1 MSASAVRP
9 NYFGA
14 PPPARKPGATK
25 VKFVRPSHWLALM
38 SLIVATTAFSLL
50 MSETYYLVGDP
61 IANAVRFG
69 SLALLVVMM
78 GFRPRDRVAVRK
90 PKLFDG
96 AAVAFSVLAFA
107 SFLYSADSSTTLLR
121 ATSATLLYLA
131 VFWTLWF
138 YADIVGGRKITDIL
152 MICVAIV
159 FFAGIFS
166 IFASTGDAWLSGRFR
181 GVLANPNAVG
191 MLTILFMPFAA
202 VRAMRKR
209 SLANYFLILVM
220 LVSVVLSGSR
230 NGVMTT
236 SIAMAF
242 FALRVR
248 AWKTGILLVTV
259 AAATYLAMPDYSPSP
274 GLASKPINHI
284 ISTEKLENG
293 GGRLEAWQIAIPII
307 QSKILLGHGF
317 GTEDLIFK
325 GMQFRVHHGE
335 YIHNSYLG
343 LTYQLGVAGALLV
356 FVPLFGLLIYRLLGI
371 DHRRPRRM
379 KRSSSADSSLLFSR
393 VGFTPPATRLR
404 FPSGHASCFS
414 RGPQWAH
421 VIRTICRC
429 PRARQRLFDP
439 RRFAGHHCRQPVQ
452 GMLSLPE

>member
-1 MSASAVRP
+1 

-209 SLANYFLILVM
+209 SLANFFMILVM

-242 FALRVR
+242 FA
-248 AWKTGILLVTV
+248 
-259 AAATYLAMPDYSPSP
+259 
-274 GLASKPINHI
+274 
-284 ISTEKLENG
+284 
-293 GGRLEAWQIAIPII
+293 
-307 QSKILLGHGF
+307 
-317 GTEDLIFK
+317 
-325 GMQFRVHHGE
+325 
-335 YIHNSYLG
+335 
-343 LTYQLGVAGALLV
+343 
-356 FVPLFGLLIYRLLGI
+356 
-371 DHRRPRRM
+371 
-379 KRSSSADSSLLFSR
+379 
-393 VGFTPPATRLR
+393 
-404 FPSGHASCFS
+404 
-414 RGPQWAH
+414 
-421 VIRTICRC
+421 
-429 PRARQRLFDP
+429 
-439 RRFAGHHCRQPVQ
+439 
-452 GMLSLPE
+452 